1 MLYLEDSYIIVNAH
15 DRITYVKS
23 LISISGKSILK
34 FEELLVIWYFI
45 GCSRSSMNGNAEG
58 QI

>member
-34 FEELLVIWYFI
+34 FEELLDIWYLI
-45 GCSRSSMNGNAEG
+45 GYSTSSMNGHAEG